1 MKTLDNELI
10 GEWAESLRE
19 IKQIYGKD
27 GITDIFKLVQKYLEK
42 ETNLQKIEDYLNTD
56 YVNTIPRKNQKKYPG
71 DILLEEKIENIIRW
85 NAAAMVLKGVDND
98 SNVGGH
104 VATFSSASTILE
116 VGFNHFFDPRA
127 KPILATLLYLN
138 HMHHQ
143 EFMRV
148 VFWKDDFQR
157 SN

>member
-85 NAAAMVLKGVDND
+85 NAAAMVLRGVDND
-98 SNVGGH
+98 SNV
-104 VATFSSASTILE
+104 E
-116 VGFNHFFDPRA
+116 D
-127 KPILATLLYLN
+127 TLPHSPPLRL
-138 HMHHQ
+138 
-143 EFMRV
+143 
-148 VFWKDDFQR
+148 
-157 SN
+157 S

>member
-56 YVNTIPRKNQKKYPG
+56 YVNTIRKKIKKNIQRHSFRRKKLK
-71 DILLEEKIENIIRW
+71 ILSDGTRLQW
-85 NAAAMVLKGVDND
+85 YLKGWTTT
-98 SNVGGH
+98 
-104 VATFSSASTILE
+104 A
-116 VGFNHFFDPRA
+116 
-127 KPILATLLYLN
+127 
-138 HMHHQ
+138 M
-143 EFMRV
+143 
-148 VFWKDDFQR
+148 
-157 SN
+157 

>member
-71 DILLEEKIENIIRW
+71 DILLEEKIENK
-85 NAAAMVLKGVDND
+85 LKIVVSLFFSIFCENQYLGKIYKNLDNCIWGFY
-98 SNVGGH
+98 SCI
-104 VATFSSASTILE
+104 SCTI
-116 VGFNHFFDPRA
+116 D
-127 KPILATLLYLN
+127 
-138 HMHHQ
+138 
-143 EFMRV
+143 
-148 VFWKDDFQR
+148 
-157 SN
+157 